1 MPTLFSA
8 KRAEEITKDILFY
21 AVGSSLYAVSVK
33 MFTAPNHIAPGGVT
47 GVSTML
53 NYLFGWPIGTLS
65 LLLNIPI
72 FIWAILQIGYK
83 LVIKTI
89 GATIFVSAAID
100 LIGLVIPAY
109 TGNPMLAAI
118 FGGCLEGAGLSLV
131 FMRGATTGG
140 TDLIA
145 RLLNRRVRFVSMG
158 KLMMCVDFL
167 IVAASAFV
175 YRSIESALY
184 ALIAIFV
191 STKLIDAILYGTD
204 IGTGKIMFIIS
215 EKNDDIAKEIMRD
228 LDRGVTILDAKGA
241 FTRRE
246 SEVLLCAVRRY
257 EVAQVKDIV
266 RTIDKAAF
274 MIVGDAGEIS
284 GEGFRASL
292 PEDKTLFE
300 LIGQVKNK
308 ENSGR

>member
-1 MPTLFSA
+1 MPILFTANKA
-8 KRAEEITKDILFY
+8 KEITKDILFY
-21 AVGSSLYAVSVK
+21 AAGSSLYAISVK

-47 GVSTML
+47 GVGTML
-53 NYLFGWPIGTLS
+53 NYLFGWPIGTLG

-83 LVIKTI
+83 LVVKTI

-167 IVAASAFV
+167 VVAASAFV

-191 STKLIDAILYGTD
+191 STKLIDTILYGTD

-241 FTRRE
+241 FTRRDG
-246 SEVLLCAVRRY
+246 EVLLCAVRRY

-274 MIVGDAGEIS
+274 LIVGDAGEIS

-300 LIGQVKNK
+300 LIVQVKNK
-308 ENSGR
+308 

>member
-47 GVSTML
+47 GASTML
-53 NYLFGWPIGTLS
+53 NYLFGWPIGTLG

-83 LVIKTI
+83 LVVKTI
-89 GATIFVSAAID
+89 CATIFVSAAID
-100 LIGLVIPAY
+100 LIGLVIPTY

-228 LDRGVTILDAKGA
+228 LDRGVTILEAKGA

-284 GEGFRASL
+284 GEGFRAAL
-292 PEDKTLFE
+292 PEDKTLME

-308 ENSGR
+308 

>member
-1 MPTLFSA
+1 MPTLFTA

-53 NYLFGWPIGTLS
+53 NFLFGWPIGTLG

-83 LVIKTI
+83 LVVKTI
-89 GATIFVSAAID
+89 AATIFVSAAID

-228 LDRGVTILDAKGA
+228 LDRGVTMLDAKGA

-266 RTIDKAAF
+266 RTIDKGAF
-274 MIVGDAGEIS
+274 IIVGDAGEIS

-308 ENSGR
+308 

>member
-1 MPTLFSA
+1 MPTLFHSKKA
-8 KRAEEITKDILFY
+8 DEITKDILFY
-21 AVGSSLYAVSVK
+21 AIGSSIYAISVT

-47 GVSTML
+47 GVATMI
-53 NYLFGWPIGTLS
+53 NYLFGWPIGTLG

-83 LVIKTI
+83 LVVKTI
-89 GATIFVSAAID
+89 AATVFVSAAID
-100 LIGLVIPAY
+100 LIGIMIPTY

-118 FGGCLEGAGLSLV
+118 FGGCLEGIGLSLV

-145 RLLNRRVRFVSMG
+145 RLLNRRVRFISMA
-158 KLMMCVDFL
+158 KLMMCVDFV
-167 IVAASAFV
+167 IVVVSAFV
-175 YRSIESALY
+175 YHSMESALY

-191 STKLIDAILYGTD
+191 SSRLIDAILYGTD

-215 EKNDDIAKEIMRD
+215 EKSDEISKEIID
-228 LDRGVTILDAKGA
+228 DVERGVTKLDAKGA
-241 FTRRE
+241 FTGRE

-257 EVAQVKDIV
+257 EVAKVKDIV
-266 RTIDKAAF
+266 RTIDKSAF
-274 MIVGDAGEIS
+274 IIVGDAGDIS

-300 LIGQVKNK
+300 LINQVKNK
-308 ENSGR
+308 

>member
-1 MPTLFSA
+1 MPTLFTA
-8 KRAEEITKDILFY
+8 KKAEEITKDILFY

-53 NYLFGWPIGTLS
+53 NFLFGWPIGTLG

-83 LVIKTI
+83 LVVKTI

-228 LDRGVTILDAKGA
+228 LDRGVTMLDAKGA

-266 RTIDKAAF
+266 RTIDKGAF
-274 MIVGDAGEIS
+274 IIVGDAGEIS

-300 LIGQVKNK
+300 LIGQAKNK
-308 ENSGR
+308 

>member
-1 MPTLFSA
+1 MPTLFTA

-53 NYLFGWPIGTLS
+53 NFLFGWPIGTLG

-83 LVIKTI
+83 LVVKTI
-89 GATIFVSAAID
+89 AATIFVSAAID

-228 LDRGVTILDAKGA
+228 LDRGVTMLDAKGA

-266 RTIDKAAF
+266 RTIDKGAF
-274 MIVGDAGEIS
+274 IIVGDAGEIS

-300 LIGQVKNK
+300 LIGQAKNK
-308 ENSGR
+308 

>member
-1 MPTLFSA
+1 MPTLFHSKKA
-8 KRAEEITKDILFY
+8 DEIIKDILFY
-21 AVGSSLYAVSVK
+21 AIGSSIYAVSVN

-47 GVSTML
+47 GVATML
-53 NYLFGWPIGTLS
+53 NYLFAWPIGTLG

-89 GATIFVSAAID
+89 TATVFVSAAID
-100 LIGLVIPAY
+100 LVGIVIPHY

-118 FGGCLEGAGLSLV
+118 FGGCLEGIGLSLV

-145 RLLNRRVRFVSMG
+145 RLLNRRVRFVSMA
-158 KLMMCVDFL
+158 KLMMCVDFV
-167 IVAASAFV
+167 IVVASAFV
-175 YRSIESALY
+175 YHSMESALY

-191 STKLIDAILYGTD
+191 SSRLIDAILYGTD
-204 IGTGKIMFIIS
+204 TGTGKIMFIIS
-215 EKNDDIAKEIMRD
+215 EKSDEISNEIINDV
-228 LDRGVTILDAKGA
+228 DRGVTKLDSKGA
-241 FTRRE
+241 FTGRE
-246 SEVLLCAVRRY
+246 GEVLLCAVRRY
-257 EVAQVKDIV
+257 EVAKVKDIV
-266 RTIDKAAF
+266 RTIDKSAF
-274 MIVGDAGEIS
+274 IIVGDAGDIS

-300 LIGQVKNK
+300 LINQVKNK
-308 ENSGR
+308 

>member
-1 MPTLFSA
+1 MPTLFHS
-8 KRAEEITKDILFY
+8 KKVDEITKDILFY
-21 AVGSSLYAVSVK
+21 AIGSSIYAVSVN

-47 GVSTML
+47 GVATML
-53 NYLFGWPIGTLS
+53 NYLFAWPIGTLG

-83 LVIKTI
+83 LVVKTI
-89 GATIFVSAAID
+89 TATVFVSAAID
-100 LIGLVIPAY
+100 LIGIVIPHY

-118 FGGCLEGAGLSLV
+118 FGGCLEGIGLSLV

-145 RLLNRRVRFVSMG
+145 RLLNRRVRFVSMA
-158 KLMMCVDFL
+158 KLMMCVDFV
-167 IVAASAFV
+167 IVVVSAFV
-175 YRSIESALY
+175 YRSMESALY

-191 STKLIDAILYGTD
+191 SSRLIDAILYGTD

-215 EKNDDIAKEIMRD
+215 EKSDEISNEIINDV
-228 LDRGVTILDAKGA
+228 DRGVTKLDSRGA
-241 FTRRE
+241 FTGRE
-246 SEVLLCAVRRY
+246 GEVLLCAVRRY
-257 EVAQVKDIV
+257 EVAKVKDIV
-266 RTIDKAAF
+266 RTIDKSAF
-274 MIVGDAGEIS
+274 IIVGDAGDIS

-300 LIGQVKNK
+300 LINQVKNK
-308 ENSGR
+308 